1 MAFTYLLSNEDCDY
15 VLSFWNEVTSL
26 ESIKYLSKK
35 IDDHNTINFR
45 TKAKGRYSDINNPS
59 LNSFLLEKLKPIG
72 IINLPEYVKIAKYS
86 KGDYFEPHHDFNFYG
101 SGHIYK
107 TLVIQLSD
115 PNSYKGGDFYVK
127 DYPKSR
133 FRGDYSLFLS
143 SEIHEV
149 KLVEEGV
156 RFSLTIFLEESDFI
170 QTKSLM

>member
-1 MAFTYLLSNEDCDY
+1 MRFTYLLTNEDCDH
-15 VLSFWNEVTSL
+15 VLTFWNEE
-26 ESIKYLSKK
+26 ESIKSSKYLTRK
-35 IDDHNTINFR
+35 IDEDNTINFR
-45 TKAKGRYSDINNPS
+45 TKAKGRYSDINNPD
-59 LNSFLLEKLKPIG
+59 LNNFLLPKLRPIG
-72 IINLPEYVKIAKYS
+72 VINLPEYVKIAKYS

-101 SGHIYK
+101 KGHVYK

-115 PNSYKGGDFYVK
+115 PNDYEGGDFFVK

-149 KLVEEGV
+149 KEITKGT

-170 QTKSLM
+170 ATKAAI

>member
-1 MAFTYLLSNEDCDY
+1 MPLTYLLSNDDCDY
-15 VLSFWNEVTSL
+15 VLSFWNEETSL
-26 ESIKYLSKK
+26 ESTKYLSKK
-35 IDDHNTINFR
+35 IDDQNTINFR
-45 TKAKGRYSDINNPS
+45 TRAKGRYTDINNS
-59 LNSFLLEKLKPIG
+59 TLNNFLLEKLKPIG

-86 KGDYFEPHHDFNFYG
+86 EGDYFEPHHDFNFYG

-115 PNSYKGGDFYVK
+115 PNSYKGGDFYVSS
-127 DYPKSR
+127 YPKSR

-149 KLVEEGV
+149 KVVEEGT